1 MGGSFA
7 RLGDLW
13 GASSPEGPKISR
25 ACALRAAAAADWDWL
40 LAQRL
45 RAAPAPQEGG
55 SRLGVLGSALPEP
68 GGGGWG
74 GENSLHLKE
83 GRNAL
88 LPRSR
93 FAHLLPTS
101 PPKFWDGAQT
111 CI

>member
-45 RAAPAPQEGG
+45 RAVPAPREGG

-74 GENSLHLKE
+74 GAKTAS
-83 GRNAL
+83 
-88 LPRSR
+88 
-93 FAHLLPTS
+93 T
-101 PPKFWDGAQT
+101 
-111 CI
+111 